1 MLIISASLFAIGIQ
15 KTPAAYGNAPNRYPI
30 LAACTRFEYELF
42 RSTDFSKLGGKTAA
56 KNAPSEVED
65 WKNTF
70 HSTVSLVIDEYFTPA
85 ELQCSGSSYAQAFPP
100 RPTLQKLA
108 STLPSW
114 RTLTWQLHNEG
125 ASSNWWGIFSGGSV
139 DWTQVNYNSLYLS
152 ELDVG
157 TVLLEYLRMY
167 ECALVERTLFLPTHT
182 LDQESKREELISGN
196 ILPALERMIV
206 AVIVWTDR
214 ETIIE
219 ELLIARRAINRTVTM
234 LSGYNRF
241 NVLNMELQCLQQA
254 SLDMRNGLALAADST
269 SCLPRIWN
277 AKDPLRD
284 YYKKKK

>member
-1 MLIISASLFAIGIQ
+1 MFIISISLTMIGVK

-30 LAACTRFEYELF
+30 LAACTRFEYNLF
-42 RSTDFSKLGGKTAA
+42 RSVDFSVLGNANAVKAA
-56 KNAPSEVED
+56 PGDVEY
-65 WKNTF
+65 WRNTF
-70 HSTVSLVIDEYFTPA
+70 HTTVSSVVDEYFTPA
-85 ELQCSGSSYAQAFPP
+85 KLECSGSSHAQAFPP
-100 RPTLQKLA
+100 RPILLKLA
-108 STLPSW
+108 NTLPSW
-114 RTLTWQLHNEG
+114 RTLTWQLHNEKT
-125 ASSNWWGIFSGGSV
+125 SSNWWDIFSGGNV
-139 DWTQVNYNSLYLS
+139 DWTQVNYNSLHLS
-152 ELDVG
+152 ELDIG

-182 LDQESKREELISGN
+182 LDQVSKREALLSGN
-196 ILPALERMIV
+196 ILPTLEHMIV

-254 SLDMRNGLALAADST
+254 SLDMRNGLALAADSA

-284 YYKKKK
+284 YPKKK